1 MAGGTL
7 SRCLRPTFRYVIAMR
22 LEADNIVMRFAGL
35 TALDGVSAGAEQG
48 EILGLI
54 GPNGSGK
61 TTLLNV
67 ISGVLT
73 ATEGVFRLGDREFR
87 TISPTEAARI
97 GIRRTFQNIRLF
109 ADLTALETVEV
120 AAAALGAGDRRQLAC
135 ECLAEV
141 GFAED
146 LDRISTE
153 LPYGLQRRLEIA
165 RAIAGETNFLLLDE
179 PTAGLNNAESDEL
192 VNVIRSIRDHRGCG
206 VVLIDHDLRVIM
218 TACSRIIVLNEGRVI
233 AEGTPEQVR
242 EDPAVIK
249 AYLG

>member
-1 MAGGTL
+1 
-7 SRCLRPTFRYVIAMR
+7 MR
-22 LEADNIVMRFAGL
+22 LETDNVVMRFAGL
-35 TALDGVSAGAEQG
+35 TALDGVSAGAERG

-73 ATEGVFRLGDREFR
+73 ATAGGFRLGERAFR
-87 TISPTEAARI
+87 TISPREAARI
-97 GIRRTFQNIRLF
+97 GIRRTFQSVRLF

-120 AAAALGAGDRRQLAC
+120 AAAALGAGDRRRVARA
-135 ECLAEV
+135 CLAEV
-141 GFAED
+141 GFSED
-146 LDRISTE
+146 PDRIATE
-153 LPYGLQRRLEIA
+153 LPHGLQRRLEIA

-179 PTAGLNNAESDEL
+179 PTAGLNNTESDEL
-192 VNVIRSIRDHRGCG
+192 VGVIRSIRDRRDCG
-206 VVLIDHDLRVIM
+206 IVLIDHDLRVIM
-218 TACSRIIVLNEGRVI
+218 TACSRVVVLNEGRVI
-233 AEGTPEQVR
+233 AEGAPEKIR

>member
-1 MAGGTL
+1 
-7 SRCLRPTFRYVIAMR
+7 MR
-22 LEADNIVMRFAGL
+22 LEAENIVMKFAGL
-35 TALDGVSAGAEQG
+35 TALDGVSVAAEQG

-67 ISGVLT
+67 ISGVLKPS
-73 ATEGVFRLGDREFR
+73 EGVFRLGERSFQS
-87 TISPTEAARI
+87 ISPREAARM

-120 AAAALGAGDRRQLAC
+120 AAAALGKGDRRKVARAC
-135 ECLAEV
+135 LTEV
-141 GFAED
+141 GFTED
-146 LDRISTE
+146 PYRISTE

-165 RAIAGETNFLLLDE
+165 RAIAGEIKFLLLDE
-179 PTAGLNNAESDEL
+179 PTAGLNNTESDEL
-192 VNVIRSIRDHRGCG
+192 VNVIRAIRDNRGCG

-218 TACSRIIVLNEGRVI
+218 TACSRIVVLNEGRVI
-233 AEGTPEQVR
+233 AEGTPETVR

>member
-1 MAGGTL
+1 
-7 SRCLRPTFRYVIAMR
+7 MR
-22 LEADNIVMRFAGL
+22 LEAESIVMRFAGL
-35 TALDGVSAGAEQG
+35 TALDGVSVVAEQG

-67 ISGVLT
+67 ISGVLKPN
-73 ATEGVFRLGDREFR
+73 EGVFRLGEQSYRD
-87 TISPTEAARI
+87 ISPREAARI

-120 AAAALGAGDRRQLAC
+120 AAAALGNGDRRQVARD
-135 ECLAEV
+135 CLAEV
-141 GFAED
+141 GFSED
-146 LDRISTE
+146 PERVSTE

-165 RAIAGETNFLLLDE
+165 RAIAGDINFLLLDE
-179 PTAGLNNAESDEL
+179 PTAGLNNVESDQL
-192 VNVIRSIRDHRGCG
+192 VNVIRSIRDRRGCG
-206 VVLIDHDLRVIM
+206 VILIDHDLRVIM
-218 TACSRIIVLNEGRVI
+218 TACSRIVVLNEGRVI

>member
-1 MAGGTL
+1 
-7 SRCLRPTFRYVIAMR
+7 MR
-22 LEADNIVMRFAGL
+22 LETDNVVMRFAGL
-35 TALDGVSAGAEQG
+35 TALDGVSTGAERG

-73 ATEGVFRLGDREFR
+73 ATAGGFRVGERAFR
-87 TISPTEAARI
+87 TISPREAARI
-97 GIRRTFQNIRLF
+97 GIRRTFQSIRLF

-120 AAAALGAGDRRQLAC
+120 AAAALGAGDRRRAARA
-135 ECLAEV
+135 CLAEV
-141 GFAED
+141 GFSED
-146 LDRISTE
+146 HDRVATE
-153 LPYGLQRRLEIA
+153 LPHGLQRRLEIA
-165 RAIAGETNFLLLDE
+165 RAIAGEVNFLLLDE
-179 PTAGLNNAESDEL
+179 PTAGLNNTESDEL
-192 VNVIRSIRDHRGCG
+192 VQVIRSLRDRRGCG

-218 TACSRIIVLNEGRVI
+218 TACSRVVVLNEGRVI
-233 AEGTPEQVR
+233 AEGAPEKIR